1 MQEHYFPTMYEPIP
15 GYSHL
20 KLFIAPHRVRY
31 GRLPTSAEV
40 AAQHRIQG
48 WVVFALEVAA
58 GYRPL
63 AHLNSARYSDSVRLH
78 IGSWVRRRTSPYAT
92 DKLQL
97 TSLHARP
104 NGEYFG
110 SAYIGQQQHAFSGAA
125 SPTGLTSV
133 SYTHLTLPTM

>member
-1 MQEHYFPTMYEPIP
+1 MYEPIP

-20 KLFIAPHRVRY
+20 KLFIAPHRVHY

-63 AHLNSARYSDSVRLH
+63 AHLNSPRYSDAIRLH
-78 IGSWVRRRTSPYAT
+78 IGSGVRRRTSPYAT
-92 DKLQL
+92 DRLQL
-97 TSLHARP
+97 TSLHARS
-104 NGEYFG
+104 NGEYLG
-110 SAYIGQQQHAFSGAA
+110 SAYIGQQQHALTGSA
-125 SPTGLTSV
+125 SPTGVTSFR
-133 SYTHLTLPTM
+133 LL

>member
-1 MQEHYFPTMYEPIP
+1 MYEPIP

-40 AAQHRIQG
+40 ATQHRIQD

-63 AHLNSARYSDSVRLH
+63 AHLNSARYSDAIRIHL
-78 IGSWVRRRTSPYAT
+78 GSWVPRRTSPYAT
-92 DKLQL
+92 EKLQL

-110 SAYIGQQQHAFSGAA
+110 SVYIGKQQHAFTGSA
-125 SPTGLTSV
+125 SPTGLASFR
-133 SYTHLTLPTM
+133 LL

>member
-63 AHLNSARYSDSVRLH
+63 AHLNSARYSDAIRLH

-92 DKLQL
+92 DRLQL

-110 SAYIGQQQHAFSGAA
+110 SAYIGQQQHAFTGSAN
-125 SPTGLTSV
+125 PTGLTSFR
-133 SYTHLTLPTM
+133 LL

>member
-1 MQEHYFPTMYEPIP
+1 MCI
-15 GYSHL
+15 
-20 KLFIAPHRVRY
+20 RDR
-31 GRLPTSAEV
+31 PTSAEV

-48 WVVFALEVAA
+48 WVIFALEVAA

-63 AHLNSARYSDSVRLH
+63 AHLNSARYSDAIRLH

-110 SAYIGQQQHAFSGAA
+110 SAYIGQQQHAFTGSA
-125 SPTGLTSV
+125 SPTGLTSFR
-133 SYTHLTLPTM
+133 LL

>member
-1 MQEHYFPTMYEPIP
+1 
-15 GYSHL
+15 
-20 KLFIAPHRVRY
+20 VRY

-63 AHLNSARYSDSVRLH
+63 AHLNSARYSDAIRLH
-78 IGSWVRRRTSPYAT
+78 IGSWVRRRRTSPYAT

-110 SAYIGQQQHAFSGAA
+110 SAYIGQQQHAFTGSA
-125 SPTGLTSV
+125 SRTGLTSFR
-133 SYTHLTLPTM
+133 LL

>member
-1 MQEHYFPTMYEPIP
+1 MYEPIP

-20 KLFIAPHRVRY
+20 KLFIAPHRVHY

-63 AHLNSARYSDSVRLH
+63 AHLNSPRDSDAIRLH

-92 DKLQL
+92 DRLQL

-110 SAYIGQQQHAFSGAA
+110 SAYIGQLQHAFTGAA
-125 SPTGLTSV
+125 SPTGLTSFR
-133 SYTHLTLPTM
+133 LL

>member
-1 MQEHYFPTMYEPIP
+1 MYEPIP

-40 AAQHRIQG
+40 AAQHRIQA
-48 WVVFALEVAA
+48 WVVFVLEVAA

-63 AHLNSARYSDSVRLH
+63 AHLNSPRYSDAIRLH
-78 IGSWVRRRTSPYAT
+78 IGSWLRRSESPYAT
-92 DKLQL
+92 ERLQL

-110 SAYIGQQQHAFSGAA
+110 SAYLGRQQHAFTGAA
-125 SPTGLTSV
+125 DHTGLTSFR
-133 SYTHLTLPTM
+133 LL